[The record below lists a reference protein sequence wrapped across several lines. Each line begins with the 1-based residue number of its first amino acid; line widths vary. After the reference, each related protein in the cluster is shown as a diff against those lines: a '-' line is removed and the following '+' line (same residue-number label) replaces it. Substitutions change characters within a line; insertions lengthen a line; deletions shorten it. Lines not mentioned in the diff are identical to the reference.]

1 MRLFFNCEGG
11 KGFKQK
17 LSIFSPRL
25 RNPGVRPVP
34 VVGDNNQ
41 IKYGGSR
48 PRPTPTTDIQGSKDS
63 SSSSTGGKRPAI
75 DYQGWYTEGDT
86 IPPLSGAKRPTS
98 R

>member
-1 MRLFFNCEGG
+1 MGADNIRTKINYFFT
-11 KGFKQK
+11 
-17 LSIFSPRL
+17 LS

-63 SSSSTGGKRPAI
+63 SSSTGGKRPAI

-86 IPPLSGAKRPTS
+86 IPPLSGAQRPTS